1 MEMYSNKLI
10 CQILNYIDTNW
21 CNKLSINDLENRFYY
36 NRYYIMKLF
45 KREIGVTIF
54 DYVNNF
60 KIYKSINEIAISN
73 NSMITIAINCGFNS
87 LEYFSETFKNI
98 VGVSPSNYKKILNRE
113 AIFNIEKY
121 DEVTLN
127 IIKINKL
134 INKVN
139 VYKNNIKSDKIKVKK
154 LTIFS
159 S

>member
-1 MEMYSNKLI
+1 MYSNKLI

-113 AIFNIEKY
+113 AIFNIDKY
-121 DEVTLN
+121 DEVTQN
-127 IIKINKL
+127 IIKIKNL

-139 VYKNNIKSDKIKVKK
+139 VYKNNIKSDKVKVKK

>member
-1 MEMYSNKLI
+1 MYSNKLI

-21 CNKLSINDLENRFYY
+21 CNKLSINDLENKFYY

-54 DYVNNF
+54 DYINNF
-60 KIYKSINEIAISN
+60 KIHKSINEIAISN

-113 AIFNIEKY
+113 AIFNIDKY

>member
-1 MEMYSNKLI
+1 MYSNKLI

-21 CNKLSINDLENRFYY
+21 CNKLSINDLENKFYY

-54 DYVNNF
+54 DYINNF

-113 AIFNIEKY
+113 AIFNIDKY

>member
-87 LEYFSETFKNI
+87 LEYF
-98 VGVSPSNYKKILNRE
+98 
-113 AIFNIEKY
+113 
-121 DEVTLN
+121 
-127 IIKINKL
+127 
-134 INKVN
+134 
-139 VYKNNIKSDKIKVKK
+139 
-154 LTIFS
+154 
-159 S
+159 

>member
-21 CNKLSINDLENRFYY
+21 CNKLSINDLENKFYY

-113 AIFNIEKY
+113 AIFNIDKY

-134 INKVN
+134 INKG
-139 VYKNNIKSDKIKVKK
+139 
-154 LTIFS
+154 
-159 S
+159 

>member
-113 AIFNIEKY
+113 AIFNIDKY

-127 IIKINKL
+127 IIKINNL

>member
-1 MEMYSNKLI
+1 MYSNKLI

-21 CNKLSINDLENRFYY
+21 CNKLSINDLENKFYY

-113 AIFNIEKY
+113 AIFNIDKY

-127 IIKINKL
+127 VIKINKL

>member
-1 MEMYSNKLI
+1 MYSNKLI

-45 KREIGVTIF
+45 KIEIGVTIF

-113 AIFNIEKY
+113 AIFNIDKY

>member
-54 DYVNNF
+54 DYINNF

-113 AIFNIEKY
+113 AIFNIDKY

>member
-1 MEMYSNKLI
+1 MYSNKLI

-113 AIFNIEKY
+113 AIFNIDKY

-127 IIKINKL
+127 IIKIKNL

-139 VYKNNIKSDKIKVKK
+139 VYKNNIKNDKVKVKK

>member
-1 MEMYSNKLI
+1 MYSNKLI

-113 AIFNIEKY
+113 AIFNIDKY

-127 IIKINKL
+127 IIKINKF

>member
-113 AIFNIEKY
+113 AIFNIDKY
-121 DEVTLN
+121 DEVTQN
-127 IIKINKL
+127 IIKIKNL

-139 VYKNNIKSDKIKVKK
+139 VYKNNIKSDKVKVKK

>member
-1 MEMYSNKLI
+1 MYSNKLI

-54 DYVNNF
+54 DYINNF

-113 AIFNIEKY
+113 AIFNIDKY

>member
-1 MEMYSNKLI
+1 MYSNKLI

-121 DEVTLN
+121 AEVTLN

>member
-1 MEMYSNKLI
+1 MYSNKLI

>member
-1 MEMYSNKLI
+1 M
-10 CQILNYIDTNW
+10 DTNW

-60 KIYKSINEIAISN
+60 KIYKSVNEIAISN

-113 AIFNIEKY
+113 AIFNIDKY
-121 DEVTLN
+121 DEVTQN
-127 IIKINKL
+127 IIKIKNL

-139 VYKNNIKSDKIKVKK
+139 VYKNNIKSDKVKVKK

>member
-54 DYVNNF
+54 DYINNF

-98 VGVSPSNYKKILNRE
+98 VGVSPSNYKKILYRE
-113 AIFNIEKY
+113 AIFNIDKY

>member
-1 MEMYSNKLI
+1 MYSNKLI

-21 CNKLSINDLENRFYY
+21 CNKLSINDLENKFYY

-54 DYVNNF
+54 DYINNF
-60 KIYKSINEIAISN
+60 KIHKSINEIAISN

>member
-1 MEMYSNKLI
+1 MYSNKLI

-113 AIFNIEKY
+113 AIFNIDKY

-127 IIKINKL
+127 VIKINKL

>member
-1 MEMYSNKLI
+1 MYSNKLI

-113 AIFNIEKY
+113 AIFNIDKY
-121 DEVTLN
+121 DEVTQN
-127 IIKINKL
+127 VIKIKNL

-139 VYKNNIKSDKIKVKK
+139 VYKNNIKSDKVKVKK

>member
-1 MEMYSNKLI
+1 MYSNKLI

-98 VGVSPSNYKKILNRE
+98 IGVSPSNYKKILNRE
-113 AIFNIEKY
+113 AIFNIDKY

>member
-1 MEMYSNKLI
+1 MYSNKLI

-60 KIYKSINEIAISN
+60 KIYRSINEIAISN

-113 AIFNIEKY
+113 AIFNIDKY

>member
-21 CNKLSINDLENRFYY
+21 CNKLSINDLENKFYY

-113 AIFNIEKY
+113 AIFNIDKY

-139 VYKNNIKSDKIKVKK
+139 VYKNNIRSDKIKVKK

>member
-1 MEMYSNKLI
+1 MYSNKLI

-113 AIFNIEKY
+113 AIFNIDKY

-139 VYKNNIKSDKIKVKK
+139 VYKNNIKSDKVKVKK

>member
-21 CNKLSINDLENRFYY
+21 CNKLSINDLENKFYY

-54 DYVNNF
+54 DYINNF
-60 KIYKSINEIAISN
+60 KIHKSINEIAISN

>member
-21 CNKLSINDLENRFYY
+21 CNKLSINDLENKFYY

-113 AIFNIEKY
+113 AIFNIDKY

>member
-1 MEMYSNKLI
+1 MYSNKLI

-54 DYVNNF
+54 DYINNF

-113 AIFNIEKY
+113 AIFNIDKY

-127 IIKINKL
+127 VIKINKL

>member
-113 AIFNIEKY
+113 AIFNIDKY

-139 VYKNNIKSDKIKVKK
+139 VYKNNIKSDKVKVKK

>member
-21 CNKLSINDLENRFYY
+21 CNKLSINDLENKFYY

-98 VGVSPSNYKKILNRE
+98 VVVSPSNYKKILNRE
-113 AIFNIEKY
+113 AIFNIDKY

-127 IIKINKL
+127 VIKINKL

>member
-1 MEMYSNKLI
+1 
-10 CQILNYIDTNW
+10 
-21 CNKLSINDLENRFYY
+21 
-36 NRYYIMKLF
+36 MKLF

-54 DYVNNF
+54 DYINNF

-113 AIFNIEKY
+113 AIFNIDKY

>member
-54 DYVNNF
+54 DYINNF

>member
-21 CNKLSINDLENRFYY
+21 CNKLSINDLENKFYY

-113 AIFNIEKY
+113 AIFNIDKY

-127 IIKINKL
+127 VIKINKL

>member
-1 MEMYSNKLI
+1 MYSNKLI

-113 AIFNIEKY
+113 AIFNIDKY

>member
-1 MEMYSNKLI
+1 MYSNKLI

-21 CNKLSINDLENRFYY
+21 CNKLSINDLENKFYY

-60 KIYKSINEIAISN
+60 KIYKSINEIATSN

-113 AIFNIEKY
+113 AIFNINKY

-139 VYKNNIKSDKIKVKK
+139 VYKNNIKSDKVKVKK

>member
-1 MEMYSNKLI
+1 MKMYSNKLI

-113 AIFNIEKY
+113 AIFNIDKY

-127 IIKINKL
+127 VIKINKL

>member
-1 MEMYSNKLI
+1 MKMYSNKLI

-113 AIFNIEKY
+113 AIFNIDKY

>member
-1 MEMYSNKLI
+1 MYSNKLI

-21 CNKLSINDLENRFYY
+21 CNKLSINDLENKFYY

>member
-1 MEMYSNKLI
+1 MKMYSNKLI

-54 DYVNNF
+54 DYVNNL

-113 AIFNIEKY
+113 AIFNIDKY

>member
-21 CNKLSINDLENRFYY
+21 CNKLSINDLENKFYY

-54 DYVNNF
+54 DYINNF

-113 AIFNIEKY
+113 AIFNIDKY

-127 IIKINKL
+127 VIKINKL

>member
-54 DYVNNF
+54 DYINNF

-113 AIFNIEKY
+113 AIFNIDKY

-139 VYKNNIKSDKIKVKK
+139 VYKNNIKSDKVKVKK